1 MAVYK
6 LLVEKKKKIPRDIL
20 LSLLELAAYNA
31 EVIQIFLYSLSLF
44 RTQIC
49 DDLFHGFGSE
59 SVIQVTDTG
68 LRNLYGTY
76 Y

>member
-31 EVIQIFLYSLSLF
+31 EVIQIFLYSLSVF
-44 RTQIC
+44 RTRRC
-49 DDLFHGFGSE
+49 DYLFHGSGSL
-59 SVIQVTDTG
+59 IRVTDPG
-68 LRNLYGTY
+68 LRILNY

>member
-31 EVIQIFLYSLSLF
+31 EVIQNFFLFIVSVPDS
-44 RTQIC
+44 
-49 DDLFHGFGSE
+49 DL
-59 SVIQVTDTG
+59 
-68 LRNLYGTY
+68 
-76 Y
+76 

>member
-31 EVIQIFLYSLSLF
+31 EVIQIFFIHCHCSGPGYVIFIAWIRIRVQDSSYGS
-44 RTQIC
+44 
-49 DDLFHGFGSE
+49 GFK
-59 SVIQVTDTG
+59 DP
-68 LRNLYGTY
+68 
-76 Y
+76 

>member
-31 EVIQIFLYSLSLF
+31 EVIQIFL
-44 RTQIC
+44 I
-49 DDLFHGFGSE
+49 HGQRSGPGD
-59 SVIQVTDTG
+59 VIIYFMDPG
-68 LRNLYGTY
+68 P
-76 Y
+76 